1 MAEVSTKR
9 GPGRPRNGDTNTAQ
23 EDRVG
28 IQLDADTGR
37 KLDRLVSLIGKQAG
51 ESLGITI
58 RVTRTDVVRSL
69 IDAKVS
75 ELEAAQEVTE

>member
-9 GPGRPRNGDTNTAQ
+9 GPGRPRNGESTAQ

-75 ELEAAQEVTE
+75 ELEAE